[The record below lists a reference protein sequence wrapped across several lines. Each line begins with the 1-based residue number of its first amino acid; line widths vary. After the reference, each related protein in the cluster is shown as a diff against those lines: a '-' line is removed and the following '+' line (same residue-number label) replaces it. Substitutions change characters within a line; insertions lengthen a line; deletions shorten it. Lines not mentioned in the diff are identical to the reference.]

1 MVRLQQQCLL
11 TWDQFEQNVK
21 QSFNILLQNQEFCD
35 VTLACEDGHQI
46 EAHKVVLTAGSSF
59 FRNILLQAKHPH
71 PFIYLNGIK
80 KDQLDK
86 IMNFV
91 YVGET
96 TVAGEELDSFLQVAK
111 DLRIKGLESNEESEI
126 LIKEQESDGEKR
138 FDDIEEDVDSHIIQ
152 QGAEDR
158 MMAPNNVSAEENEK
172 YKKEISI
179 ELPEET
185 HEEATLVKTQGD
197 NCGDTIVHESDFLN
211 HKENQKLAMTSKKRK
226 KVKVNEFQ
234 PSLLEMSIRGE
245 RVSTWLMA
253 DPENSQQ
260 LTCTLC
266 PNNITFSV
274 EHGWKDVKQHHK
286 TVSHQENKIFAK
298 FRIQQTDV

>member
-71 PFIYLNGIK
+71 PFIYLYGIK

-126 LIKEQESDGEKR
+126 LIKET
-138 FDDIEEDVDSHIIQ
+138 DILCNFKV
-152 QGAEDR
+152 
-158 MMAPNNVSAEENEK
+158 M
-172 YKKEISI
+172 KERI
-179 ELPEET
+179 
-185 HEEATLVKTQGD
+185 
-197 NCGDTIVHESDFLN
+197 N
-211 HKENQKLAMTSKKRK
+211 H
-226 KVKVNEFQ
+226 
-234 PSLLEMSIRGE
+234 
-245 RVSTWLMA
+245 
-253 DPENSQQ
+253 
-260 LTCTLC
+260 
-266 PNNITFSV
+266 
-274 EHGWKDVKQHHK
+274 
-286 TVSHQENKIFAK
+286 KIFAYK
-298 FRIQQTDV
+298 LHRTRNKR